1 MSDVGIL
8 IIDDD
13 ISSQRAL
20 KLVLDSEGWRVRI
33 LAHPSQAMAE
43 LANGSWDLAIVNVAL
58 LDLRDPLFLTLKE
71 LSQAEFSAPPEES
84 SATSDTGGDTGRRV
98 KRFRALFLVPL
109 MGSKEVPLILEREAL
124 PYSFKPYHLHDFLQ
138 KVSDLLFESGAI
150 SEPLRGVESF
160 AGKKRR
166 SARDGRAGQ
175 KMFASRE
182 DYQMTE
188 EELMEFERQEK
199 EEDERKKRAKQPLGR
214 DPLS

>member
-1 MSDVGIL
+1 VSDVGIL

-58 LDLRDPLFLTLKE
+58 LDLQDPLFLTLKE
-71 LSQAEFSAPPEES
+71 LSQAEFSAPPEDP
-84 SATSDTGGDTGRRV
+84 SAGSDTGGDTGRRV

-166 SARDGRAGQ
+166 SARDGQ

-199 EEDERKKRAKQPLGR
+199 EEDERKKRAKQPVSR

>member
-43 LANGSWDLAIVNVAL
+43 LADGTWDLAIVNVAL
-58 LDLRDPLFLTLKE
+58 LDLQDPLFLTLKE
-71 LSQAEFSAPPEES
+71 LAQAESSPAAEES
-84 SATSDTGGDTGRRV
+84 AATSDSGRRA
-98 KRFRALFLVPL
+98 KRFRVLFLVPL

-138 KVSDLLFESGAI
+138 KVSDLLLESGAI

-199 EEDERKKRAKQPLGR
+199 EEDERKKRAKQPLSR
-214 DPLS
+214 DPLT

>member
-13 ISSQRAL
+13 VSSQRAL

-33 LAHPSQAMAE
+33 VAHPSQAMAE
-43 LANGSWDLAIVNVAL
+43 LASGNWDLAIVNVAL
-58 LDLRDPLFLTLKE
+58 LDIQGPFFLTLKE
-71 LSQAEFSAPPEES
+71 LAQGEFLV
-84 SATSDTGGDTGRRV
+84 GGDEGDAPQGSARQA

-109 MGSKEVPLILEREAL
+109 MGSKEVPLILEREGL

-138 KVSDLLFESGAI
+138 KVSDLLVESGAI
-150 SEPLRGVESF
+150 ADPLRGVESL

-166 SARDGRAGQ
+166 SGRDARGGQ

-199 EEDERKKRAKQPLGR
+199 EEAERKKRKQPLSR
-214 DPLS
+214 DPL